1 MEAFLYVRARP
12 GTVERVATE
21 VAGTAGVRRAT
32 IVVGDWDVLALVEGS
47 TMSAIASAVLSQV
60 HGIDGVQRTLTAPL
74 VPPDRVGM
82 GFGAPPQPSL
92 APGEACYVHVR
103 AEAGAVEGLLERLAE
118 IEEVSGV
125 AVTGGRFD
133 LVAEIRQPWELAS
146 GTVISVLRALPGVSA
161 TTTMVGVAYEE
172 PEEDRDQFSSWT

>member
-21 VAGTAGVRRAT
+21 VAGTTGVRRAT
-32 IVVGDWDVLALVEGS
+32 IVVGDWDVLALVEAA
-47 TMSAIASAVLSQV
+47 TMSAIASAVLAHV
-60 HGIDGVQRTLTAPL
+60 HSIDGVQRTMTAPL

-82 GFGAPPQPSL
+82 GFAAPPQPSL

-118 IEEVSGV
+118 IDEISGV

-146 GTVISVLRALPGVSA
+146 GTVLSVVRALPGVIS
-161 TTTMVGVAYEE
+161 TTTMVGVEYEE
-172 PEEDRDQFSSWT
+172 PEEDRDQFSAWT